1 MQLQFIQYF
10 QGYATVMENNNEAN
24 SDIISSID
32 RIFLVEVRAGVK
44 LGNNSYFQ
52 YQQYIQQIGWS
63 NMDKISNFS
72 NLLLVQ
78 L

>member
-1 MQLQFIQYF
+1 
-10 QGYATVMENNNEAN
+10 MENNTEAN
-24 SDIISSID
+24 NDIISSID
-32 RIFLVEVRAGVK
+32 RIFLFEVRAGVK

-72 NLLLVQ
+72 NLLLDQ